1 MVNIYLVSSLVAVI
15 EKLEREFGESLVGK
29 TMTFIPTAGKV
40 EEIKSYIEE
49 AFNVFKSK
57 GMEVTVLDISL
68 SSFEECQTTIEQ
80 NDLIYVSGGN
90 TFYLLEELR
99 DKGVDKVLT
108 DEITKGKT
116 YIGESAG
123 AIILSPTIDYI
134 EKMDDKTKAPHLKS
148 SQGLNVVNFSPL
160 PHVGHKYLGE
170 YASDISDNYHGKEE
184 LVPFSDDQLII
195 VNSES
200 YAIK

>member
-99 DKGVDKVLT
+99 DNGVDKGLT
-108 DEITKGKT
+108 G
-116 YIGESAG
+116 
-123 AIILSPTIDYI
+123 
-134 EKMDDKTKAPHLKS
+134 
-148 SQGLNVVNFSPL
+148 
-160 PHVGHKYLGE
+160 
-170 YASDISDNYHGKEE
+170 
-184 LVPFSDDQLII
+184 
-195 VNSES
+195 
-200 YAIK
+200 

>member
-1 MVNIYLVSSLVAVI
+1 M
-15 EKLEREFGESLVGK
+15 EREFGESLVGK